1 MLSSFAPK
9 ETNNGTPYNLPIF
22 LDNEVALASARL
34 FLWFAILNFSAGFS
48 DFFAKIIVGVSGVTV
63 VFW

>member
-22 LDNEVALASARL
+22 LDNEVALASARR
-34 FLWFAILNFSAGFS
+34 FLWLAILIFSASFS
-48 DFFAKIIVGVSGVTV
+48 DFLQKSTLELAV
-63 VFW
+63 

>member
-48 DFFAKIIVGVSGVTV
+48 DFFCKNQRWS
-63 VFW
+63 